1 MAGWIK
7 LCRDINS
14 HWIWSDANYLH
25 AWITILIN
33 VNYED
38 KATLIGG
45 ELLECKRGQ
54 SLLSVGS
61 WIKEFRTKKGKNYWT
76 PQRVKTFFNLLQKD
90 EMILL
95 EGLRKTTRLTVC
107 NYGYYQDLQLT
118 NNSQITNKQLT
129 DNSQITTTKERKEIK
144 KERNKEY
151 KNILLSEIKISDD
164 ILFEKIYFETA
175 IGFRDLIRQNLI
187 ELNAST
193 KNIDSTKGSAID
205 EIRLIIESDGFTI
218 EDCRQV
224 YKFLQKDIFWK
235 KNILSI
241 KKLREK
247 FNKLLIEAK
256 NGDSKIQSG
265 NTSYRKNTAGANAE
279 DKRRSVDRLADMAET
294 ILQNLAP
301 RNVQ

>member
-1 MAGWIK
+1 MDYIK
-7 LCRDINS
+7 LMRSLKDKS
-14 HWIWSDANYLH
+14 YYSKDSEKLHLWIHL
-25 AWITILIN
+25 
-33 VNYED
+33 
-38 KATLIGG
+38 
-45 ELLECKRGQ
+45 
-54 SLLSVGS
+54 LLSAN
-61 WIKEFRTKKGKNYWT
+61 WEEKEESLGGKPILCKAGEFTTGRKQLSRDTGIDEYKIERALT
-76 PQRVKTFFNLLQKD
+76 YFEKTEQQ
-90 EMILL
+90 IAQ
-95 EGLRKTTRLTVC
+95 RKTSTNRLISIL
-107 NYGYYQDLQLT
+107 NWEKYQVVAQQNAQQLHNDCTT
-118 NNSQITNKQLT
+118 NAQQLHTLKEYKEEKNK
-129 DNSQITTTKERKEIK
+129 
-144 KERNKEY
+144 RNKEY

-164 ILFEKIYFETA
+164 ILFKKIYFETA

-224 YKFLQKDIFWK
+224 YKFLKKDIFWK

>member
-1 MAGWIK
+1 MDYIK
-7 LCRDINS
+7 LMRSLKDKS
-14 HWIWSDANYLH
+14 YYSKDSEKLHLWIHL
-25 AWITILIN
+25 
-33 VNYED
+33 
-38 KATLIGG
+38 
-45 ELLECKRGQ
+45 
-54 SLLSVGS
+54 LLSAN
-61 WIKEFRTKKGKNYWT
+61 WEEKEEILGGKPILCKAGEFT
-76 PQRVKTFFNLLQKD
+76 TGRKQLSRDTGID
-90 EMILL
+90 EYKIERALTYF
-95 EGLRKTTRLTVC
+95 EKIEQQIAQRKTNTNRLISIL
-107 NYGYYQDLQLT
+107 NWEKYQVIAQQNTQQLHNGCTT
-118 NNSQITNKQLT
+118 NAQQLHTLKEYKEVKNK
-129 DNSQITTTKERKEIK
+129 
-144 KERNKEY
+144 RNKEY

-164 ILFEKIYFETA
+164 IPFEKIHFETA
-175 IGFRDLIRQNLI
+175 VGFKNLIRQNLI

-256 NGDSKIQSG
+256 NGDSKIQSA
-265 NTSYRKNTAGANAE
+265 NSSYRKNTAGANAE
-279 DKRRSVDRLADMAET
+279 DKKRSVDRLADMAET

-301 RNVQ
+301 CELQ